1 MRVLIIAPHPDDEMI
16 GAGGTLALHADAE
29 DHITIAHLTDGERGS
44 RDHDAS
50 HTGARRQTEAL
61 QAAAAIGVAARQVQF
76 LGLPDGG
83 INPYDTAQFTT
94 VLALLRSARPELLY
108 LPHPHDGAF
117 DHEAASALCW
127 RAATMSG
134 SSNFADCGPAHWVPT
149 VLGYEV
155 WQPIAAAPLLRDVS
169 TVLPRKLAALACYH
183 SQSAA
188 VKGHG
193 QSQQAGPGG
202 TLLSA
207 WRGATTTGGHRE
219 AFAVLRLDGLP

>member
-16 GAGGTLALHADAE
+16 GAGGTLALHADAH
-29 DHITIAHLTDGERGS
+29 DHIIIAHLTDGERGS
-44 RDHDAS
+44 RDPDAA
-50 HTGARRQTEAL
+50 HTSATRQSEAV
-61 QAAAAIGVAARQVQF
+61 QAAAAIGVAVGQVQF
-76 LGLPDGG
+76 LHLPDGG
-83 INPYDTAQFTT
+83 INPYDTTQFAA
-94 VLALLRSARPELLY
+94 VLTLLRAERPDLLY

-134 SSNFADCGPAHWVPT
+134 SSNFGDCGPAHWVPT

-155 WQPIAAAPLLRDVS
+155 WQPITAPPYHRDVS
-169 TVLPRKLAALACYH
+169 AVLPRKLAALACYH

-219 AFAVLRLDGLP
+219 AFAVLRLGGLP